1 MGVNYFTDEQVEEF
15 RKNPYVK
22 NVSNKAITY
31 EEKFK
36 EYFYEQ
42 YTKGVS
48 PTQIFR
54 NAGFDTDLLGH
65 KRIDG
70 FYRRNRACTI
80 RDEGFIDK
88 RKGSSGRP
96 KAKDYNN
103 VSTAVDNGMK
113 VIVNKITNEANKY
126 TYSTIS
132 ASKTTMEENLLKELQ
147 ELFKTETIETVLIN
161 MVVQ

>member
-1 MGVNYFTDEQVEEF
+1 MPVILIYRGIEIMGVNYFTDEQVEEF

-36 EYFYEQ
+36 EYLYEQ
-42 YTKGVS
+42 YTNGVS

-96 KAKDYNN
+96 KDKDLTPDEEIARLKHKN
-103 VSTAVDNGMK
+103 K
-113 VIVNKITNEANKY
+113 VLQQENDFLKRVRFINKKQIFQ
-126 TYSTIS
+126 
-132 ASKTTMEENLLKELQ
+132 ASKIKRQKKNTNS
-147 ELFKTETIETVLIN
+147 
-161 MVVQ
+161 